1 MKAIMVYLDWPEAV
15 SQLPEDAQGR
25 LMAAMVRYARG
36 DEDYAAAM
44 TGPEAYLFPTFQL
57 QIDRTARSYAN
68 RCTANRENGKKGGR
82 PAQSQGGAENP
93 LGFVGGEGAQEEAEA
108 KAKEEAEGESK
119 AKEESKA
126 KAEAKAERECEAA
139 AEGEGE
145 AAAEGEATGACRG
158 AAAAAAREDLALRN
172 YAAENLGKLSPQ
184 NLEELA
190 AYRARLPDALI
201 RHAVDEACAF
211 KVRKWAYVRSILE
224 RYIAGGIDSVEAAGE
239 GGGSQGEGSSRGGGS
254 TRGGGSPRGGGS
266 GRAEPWVNPALNY
279 QQREYRDEDFGDDF
293 FEDLTKYVQEE

>member
-108 KAKEEAEGESK
+108 KAKEEAEGEAK
-119 AKEESKA
+119 AESKA

-224 RYIAGGIDSVEAAGE
+224 RYIAGGIDSVEAAGGGGGAQG
-239 GGGSQGEGSSRGGGS
+239 GGGS
-254 TRGGGSPRGGGS
+254 RGGGS

-293 FEDLTKYVQEE
+293 FEDLTKYVQEA